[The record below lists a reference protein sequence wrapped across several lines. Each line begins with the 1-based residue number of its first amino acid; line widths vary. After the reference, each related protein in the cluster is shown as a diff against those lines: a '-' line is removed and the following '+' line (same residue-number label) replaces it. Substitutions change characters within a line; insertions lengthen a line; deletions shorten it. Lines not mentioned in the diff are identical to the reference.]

1 MRHVLLTLALA
12 RTQHAVPP
20 RMGMLNKVLMQA
32 GFVDPVENFSGR
44 FYGVSAEVELN
55 MRTRVAQVYLQGA
68 PLGGQISGEGWLSD
82 AGAEAGTVVLDKEF
96 ARRLRSRLVSIY
108 SARLDRR
115 ARTVTVNVKIPVIG
129 VIELVLVQL

>member
-12 RTQHAVPP
+12 RAPHAAPP

-32 GFVDPVENFSGR
+32 GFVDPVESFSGR
-44 FYGVSAEVELN
+44 FYGVSAQVELN
-55 MRTRVAQVYLQGA
+55 MRTRVAQVHLQGA

-82 AGAEAGTVVLDKEF
+82 QGAEAGTVVLDKEF
-96 ARRLRSRLVSIY
+96 ARRLRRRLVSIY

-129 VIELVLVQL
+129 VIELVLIQP